1 MLKWLRTG
9 AWPKFTD
16 IIAAIRQELQSVQP
30 IDTASIRWE
39 KDAEGMRAYY
49 TGRTGG
55 GEGLTVDEGVVDED
69 NCTGIVDVCFDA
81 EEGTLSA
88 FRPVVL
94 TGIVAGDVNSFK
106 YDTVFTCQ
114 KLDASSDRKA
124 VIGILQEDLEA
135 GEVGKCVIYGM
146 TIAYVYFA
154 YEAHTA
160 FRTARFAYSDSYPLV
175 ADSSGSIQIIS
186 SRSGSYSYGNNLCA
200 VNLSA
205 DSSEAYFGEF
215 KVELLGDGLCIFNGS
230 NPNLDVAG
238 TIHAKLPLPF
248 PKTDLAMVDG
258 DIYVVLEWT
267 GNEGIYQHPVW
278 AMHVHQGSIETS
290 PWVDNLRAA
299 HWLIATNDNGRIIQ
313 HHKTGSIYVTG
324 RWL

>member
-1 MLKWLRTG
+1 MRRVSKGERLQISAQDWN
-9 AWPKFTD
+9 A
-16 IIAAIRQELQSVQP
+16 IADVVNSTRV
-30 IDTASIRWE
+30 
-39 KDAEGMRAYY
+39 RA
-49 TGRTGG
+49 GSDSGSSAG
-55 GEGLTVDEGVVDED
+55 D
-69 NCTGIVDVCFDA
+69 NCSGTVNVCFDA
-81 EEGTLSA
+81 EEGTLAA
-88 FRPVVL
+88 FMPVVL
-94 TGIVAGDVNSFK
+94 TGIIADDTNSFR
-106 YDTVFTCQ
+106 YETVFTCQ

-135 GEVGKCVIYGM
+135 GEVGRCVISGM
-146 TIAYVYFA
+146 TLAYVHFS

-186 SRSGSYSYGNNLCA
+186 SQNGSYYYGSILCA

-205 DSSEAYFGEF
+205 GSSEAYSGEF
-215 KVELLGDGLCIFNGS
+215 KVELLGDGLCLFNGA
-230 NPNLDVAG
+230 NPNSEYAG

-248 PKTDLAMVDG
+248 PKTDLEMIDG